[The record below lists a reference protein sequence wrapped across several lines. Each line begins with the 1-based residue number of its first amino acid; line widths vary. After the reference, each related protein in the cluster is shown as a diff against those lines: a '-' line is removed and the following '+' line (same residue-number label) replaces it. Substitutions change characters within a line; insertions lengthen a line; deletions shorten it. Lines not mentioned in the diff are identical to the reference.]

1 MELDEEKIDRAVLA
15 LLYLGLHGG
24 GRAWK
29 GFDWDALNR
38 LHEKGYISDPVG
50 KASLWRL
57 PTRAFWRLAGCSNNY
72 SGQTVDSRRFAA
84 GPIAGRSRRSASS
97 ELLPAV
103 IRLRPGDAERYA
115 RLRLRML
122 TLAPWAFGATPEDD
136 EALDVVHLAAMMAQ
150 EHHAA
155 FAIEARSLDPDCQTE
170 RESADHPVLV
180 ASASL
185 TRAKGPKFAHRAR
198 IWGVFVEPEYR
209 DRGFGKALMHAVI
222 AHARSWPGLAFLDL
236 SVSANSPEAQRLYE
250 SAGFAVWG
258 REPEVT
264 QHDGRR
270 YDEIH
275 MPLRLRA

>member
-1 MELDEEKIDRAVLA
+1 
-15 LLYLGLHGG
+15 
-24 GRAWK
+24 
-29 GFDWDALNR
+29 
-38 LHEKGYISDPVG
+38 
-50 KASLWRL
+50 
-57 PTRAFWRLAGCSNNY
+57 
-72 SGQTVDSRRFAA
+72 
-84 GPIAGRSRRSASS
+84 
-97 ELLPAV
+97 LLPAV
-103 IRLRPGDAERYA
+103 IRLRPSDAERYA

-136 EALDVVHLAAMMAQ
+136 EALDIARLAAMMAQ
-150 EHHAA
+150 EHHAT
-155 FAIEARSLDPDCQTE
+155 FAIEAARSLDPDRQTE
-170 RESADHPVLV
+170 RGSADHPVLM

-198 IWGVFVEPEYR
+198 IGGVFVEPECR
-209 DRGFGKALMHAVI
+209 GRGFGKALMHALI
-222 AHARSWPGLAFLDL
+222 AHARCWPGLAFLDL